1 MSKASKLLEKLADHM
16 TNPDSEILLAA
27 EHDQDV
33 LNIVS
38 FSLAKCAEV
47 LRETAHDILKL
58 EGHDF
63 DGEALEEMALVASEL
78 DGDVDFSKYSNSI
91 DNVLDLLGKKE
102 SDISADLENIV
113 NLAAAFDESGDPELG
128 KKASVLDEILL
139 TIGAPKGE
147 NYTFKAAEEAELTKL
162 REKYRADSSKFY
174 GVGKERTDK
183 IADESNKVI
192 QEKVKQYKPN
202 EHALSSRYCPDHAS
216 VSVIRIAD
224 HTVQCPL
231 DKKIYNYDSGYK
243 LEDGSVIPGSSV
255 SQQNQN
261 MADDV
266 EQSLNFSSRSDLL
279 NG

>member
-1 MSKASKLLEKLADHM
+1 MSKASKLLEKLADHL
-16 TNPDSEILLAA
+16 TDPNGEILLAA

-47 LRETAHDILKL
+47 LKETARDILKL

-78 DGDVDFSKYSNSI
+78 DGDVEFSKYSESI
-91 DNVLDLLGKKE
+91 DNVLDLLSKKD
-102 SDISADLENIV
+102 SDISVDLENIV

-139 TIGAPKGE
+139 TIGAPKGS
-147 NYTFKAAEEAELTKL
+147 NYTFKSAEEAELIKL

-192 QEKVKQYKPN
+192 EQKVKKYKPN
-202 EHALSSRYCPDHAS
+202 EHALSTRYCCDHPG
-216 VSVIRIAD
+216 VSVIRIGD
-224 HTVQCPL
+224 NTVQCPL
-231 DKKIYNYDSGYK
+231 DKKIYNYESGFK
-243 LEDGSVIPGSSV
+243 LEDGSIVPPGSVSEQ
-255 SQQNQN
+255 SQQMSNN
-261 MADDV
+261 S
-266 EQSLNFSSRSDLL
+266 EQRLNFSTREDIL
-279 NG
+279 NV